1 VFVFRQPPS
10 CLRLVDIKVLILLYF
25 FLDRV
30 WAAVIYTRHDLTG
43 RQPGVKGAQA
53 MTLVNRTQLKQAVG
67 GVSTSTIDRWERQG
81 RIPRA
86 IRRPGMLP
94 RWVLEDVL
102 AAIGITERQK

>member
-1 VFVFRQPPS
+1 M
-10 CLRLVDIKVLILLYF
+10 K
-25 FLDRV
+25 
-30 WAAVIYTRHDLTG
+30 
-43 RQPGVKGAQA
+43 GVQA

-102 AAIGITERQK
+102 AVLGLEKQQN